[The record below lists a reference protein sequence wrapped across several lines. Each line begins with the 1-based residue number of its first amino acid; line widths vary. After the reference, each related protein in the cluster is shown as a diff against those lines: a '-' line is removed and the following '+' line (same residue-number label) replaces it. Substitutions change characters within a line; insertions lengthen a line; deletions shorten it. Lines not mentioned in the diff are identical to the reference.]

1 MRCEGVGVVV
11 AEPIVDGRV
20 VVGDRGPASGAP
32 VRSSG
37 EADLA
42 FAARRVREA
51 VADLAARVEVV
62 ERGRGVSGSG
72 GAVSQALAVVDT
84 AVSVLGVQRMRMSQL
99 ARRES
104 EWRKG
109 SPRDFESWRAS
120 SSKQGLGVAKAEAAA
135 GQALELLPQV
145 RRASS
150 EGEVTEG
157 HLRAIA
163 GVLERSSEG
172 TRERLAAREG
182 EWVQRAKT
190 VPVPTFRKELAAQAA
205 AWEADAADRSF
216 EGARARRGLRLMSRS
231 GGVQVEGFLDPVAGA
246 TVRTALESLTDA
258 PAAGDERSADARR
271 ADALVDL
278 AERTLGLGDRRSGAQ
293 IRPHLSILVRE
304 DTWLL
309 LMHRR
314 RLSCGR
320 PGSVGASGAADT
332 FAAGAS
338 GAANAAGSP
347 ELAGESAGRGRLGR
361 RSSDAFGASGLVE
374 EPPLAQLQDGT
385 LVPFAALE
393 VLACDAL
400 MQRVVLDAAGVP
412 LDVGRTE
419 RTYEGDLRRAILT
432 RDRHC
437 QFPGCGMRAT
447 WCQVHHIWEWS
458 KKGETTLENGITL
471 CSRHHHDVH
480 TLGIRI
486 ARVRGGFR
494 FTRSSGE
501 VIGQSSRLADELLV
515 PRRRPPVGAPRSGPD
530 GPGGLDGPAGLVAS
544 RRPDGPALP
553 AGSGVQAG
561 ASGAGAS
568 PPSPGSVAPGRGSP
582 PGPSEHD
589 ACPDAG
595 ADAGAGTGADVVASG
610 AASATAST
618 DAAQPSLLDL

>member
-1 MRCEGVGVVV
+1 
-11 AEPIVDGRV
+11 
-20 VVGDRGPASGAP
+20 
-32 VRSSG
+32 
-37 EADLA
+37 
-42 FAARRVREA
+42 
-51 VADLAARVEVV
+51 
-62 ERGRGVSGSG
+62 
-72 GAVSQALAVVDT
+72 
-84 AVSVLGVQRMRMSQL
+84 MSQL

-104 EWRKG
+104 EWCKG
-109 SPRDFESWRAS
+109 SARDFESWRAS

-145 RRASS
+145 REASS
-150 EGEVTEG
+150 AGEVSEG
-157 HLRAIA
+157 HLRVIA
-163 GVLERSSEG
+163 GVLERSSQG

-182 EWVQRAKT
+182 EWVQRARS

-258 PAAGDERSADARR
+258 PAVGDERSADARR

-293 IRPHLSILVRE
+293 IRPHLSVLVRE

-314 RLSCGR
+314 RRSCGR
-320 PGSVGASGAADT
+320 PGSVGASGPPGASGAADPS
-332 FAAGAS
+332 AAGAS
-338 GAANAAGSP
+338 GSAPAAGSAG
-347 ELAGESAGRGRLGR
+347 LAGDGAGRGGLGC
-361 RSSDAFGASGLVE
+361 RSSEAFGVSGLVA

-400 MQRVVLDAAGVP
+400 VQRVVLDAAGVP
-412 LDVGRTE
+412 LDVGRSE

-458 KKGETTLENGITL
+458 RKGETTLENGITL

-480 TLGIRI
+480 ALGIGI
-486 ARVRGGFR
+486 TRVRGGFR
-494 FTRSSGE
+494 FTRSNGE
-501 VIGQSSRLADELLV
+501 VIGQTTRLADELLV
-515 PRRRPPVGAPRSGPD
+515 PRRRPPGQATRSGADGPDRPDGSAGPGECPPRPDGSGGPGESRPGPD
-530 GPGGLDGPAGLVAS
+530 GSGGPGESRPRSDGSGGSGECPPRSDGS
-544 RRPDGPALP
+544 GGPGECPPRSDGSGGPGESPPRPD
-553 AGSGVQAG
+553 
-561 ASGAGAS
+561 
-568 PPSPGSVAPGRGSP
+568 SVAPGRGSP
-582 PGPSEHD
+582 PGPSGQD
-589 ACPDAG
+589 AVAVTS
-595 ADAGAGTGADVVASG
+595 AGAG
-610 AASATAST
+610 ATP
-618 DAAQPSLLDL
+618 AQPSLLDI